1 MQPTSVQ
8 APAPIPLAEG
18 RVIDG
23 RYRVG
28 ECIGEGGMGLVF
40 AATHLG
46 LGVRV
51 AMKIIRPELASEPE
65 LVRRFENEARAA
77 AMLKSE
83 HVARVY
89 DVGRLPTGEPYLV
102 MEHLEGVEL
111 ETFIESRRLDVQ
123 VSADIVREACEALA
137 EAHAIGLVHR
147 DIKPANLFLARCP
160 DGRSTLKILDFGI
173 SKWLLSRARKAL
185 TQPGGSMGSPWYM
198 SPEQMANPAAV
209 DQRADVW
216 SLGVVLYRLLTGE
229 LPFDGDSVPEVCAR
243 VLANVPVRPR
253 EHRRE
258 LDPELEA
265 IVLRCLEKQP
275 AQRFSSVTAL
285 AEALAPFGSLDGE
298 RASQPLSVDH
308 RDTLRAALVRPE
320 SPARSRA
327 LGSVAVALVSAVV
340 VGATASWLMAGDPIA
355 PAWSSIAEAP
365 SRLVLSGDASL
376 RADDPEL
383 EPERA
388 PVTGPAFAVRI
399 AGDEMSHA
407 VPALAMRRP
416 ARWMPVPSESIEPPR
431 QSYREWMD
439 SQGLKPLDEVLAN
452 GARLDESV
460 TESILEESP

>member
-1 MQPTSVQ
+1 
-8 APAPIPLAEG
+8 
-18 RVIDG
+18 
-23 RYRVG
+23 
-28 ECIGEGGMGLVF
+28 MGLVF

-111 ETFIESRRLDVQ
+111 EAFIESRRLDVQ

-173 SKWLLSRARKAL
+173 SKWLLSRTRKAL

-198 SPEQMANPAAV
+198 SPEQMANPSAV
-209 DQRADVW
+209 DPRADVW

-229 LPFDGDSVPEVCAR
+229 LPFDGETVPEVCAR
-243 VLANVPVRPR
+243 VLANVPLRPR
-253 EHRRE
+253 EHRPE
-258 LDPELEA
+258 LHPELEA

-275 AQRFSSVTAL
+275 ARRFSSVTAL
-285 AEALAPFGSLDGE
+285 AEALAPFGSPEGE

-308 RDTLRAALVRPE
+308 RDTLRAALLRSQP
-320 SPARSRA
+320 PARAPAQASRA
-327 LGSVAVALVSAVV
+327 LGPAAVALVSAVV
-340 VGATASWLMAGDPIA
+340 VGATASWLMAGDPVA
-355 PAWSSIAEAP
+355 PAWSSVAEAP
-365 SRLVLSGDASL
+365 SRIVLPGDPAL
-376 RADDPEL
+376 RVQGPEL

-399 AGDEMSHA
+399 SGDEMSHA
-407 VPALAMRRP
+407 ARALAVRRP
-416 ARWMPVPSESIEPPR
+416 VRWMPVPTESIEPPR

-452 GARLDESV
+452 GGHLDESM